1 MKCSRTI
8 VALRPPCAFIMK
20 GFMESYARD
29 AAARKRSRD
38 SGENRQNVEIK
49 KIYRQR
55 IDDDCVSASPNPSS
69 SSSTSIQNVYNGPPH
84 FLVIGAQKAG
94 TMAVVKNLNKH
105 PEIACLSE
113 EHYFDLGWH
122 SRSISSY
129 RSLLCKSQASGTEK
143 IILGEKTPEYGYVE
157 ECHNRIKSVCKQG
170 TKFIM
175 MIRDP
180 VKRAYSA
187 WNMNVKRNFEVN
199 LFDECVDK
207 NFKNLSE
214 YRSYG
219 TAEYHY
225 VQRGFYLDQILRFLE
240 TFPDR

>member
-1 MKCSRTI
+1 
-8 VALRPPCAFIMK
+8 MK
-20 GFMESYARD
+20 GLIECYARD
-29 AAARKRSRD
+29 AAALKRSRD
-38 SGENRQNVEIK
+38 SDENRQNIETK
-49 KIYRQR
+49 KHSGQR
-55 IDDDCVSASPNPSS
+55 ETDENRVSLLSHSSALSSASVAD
-69 SSSTSIQNVYNGPPH
+69 IYNGPPH

-122 SRSISSY
+122 SKSVGSY
-129 RSLLCKSQASGTEK
+129 RSLLCKLQKSGSEK
-143 IILGEKTPEYGYVE
+143 RILGDKTPEYGYVE
-157 ECHNRIKSVCKQG
+157 ECHNRIQSVCKQN

-187 WNMNVKRNFEVN
+187 WNMNIKRNFEIN

-207 NFKNLSE
+207 NLRNLNE
-214 YRSYG
+214 HRSYG

-225 VQRGFYLDQILRFLE
+225 VQRGFYLDQIVRFLE
-240 TFPDR
+240 TFPNR